1 MDHKFEIQGKISTF
15 NNCQQSRA
23 NHTKRKKKNRSR
35 CCCPGSN
42 WGPSVCK
49 TDVITTTPQQL
60 FVPDAEANVF
70 NLSKTI
76 VI

>member
-1 MDHKFEIQGKISTF
+1 MNNKTCISF
-15 NNCQQSRA
+15 A
-23 NHTKRKKKNRSR
+23 NKERKKKKKKKKKNKMEVKLIG

-60 FVPDAEANVF
+60 VEIRWN
-70 NLSKTI
+70 
-76 VI
+76 

>member
-1 MDHKFEIQGKISTF
+1 MCIAMKTKQSKESIYKI
-15 NNCQQSRA
+15 CIEMKQKIIEKQI
-23 NHTKRKKKNRSR
+23 

-60 FVPDAEANVF
+60 RWR
-70 NLSKTI
+70 
-76 VI
+76 